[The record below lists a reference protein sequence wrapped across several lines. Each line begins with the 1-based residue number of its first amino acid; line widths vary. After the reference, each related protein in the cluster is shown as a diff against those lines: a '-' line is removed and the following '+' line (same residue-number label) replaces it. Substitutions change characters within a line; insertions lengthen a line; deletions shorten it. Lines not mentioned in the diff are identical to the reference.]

1 MREPDTLDDALR
13 DAEARVAWLEAQQAP
28 RHAADSKARALLA
41 KLIKRRQRAQQRG
54 VPMWEGDQRDAL
66 RMVVLGLGC
75 IALITGATALDATF
89 GGVAIVVSMGVLVLE
104 GMR

>member
-1 MREPDTLDDALR
+1 MKDPRTFDEALC
-13 DAEARVAWLEAQQAP
+13 DAEAQVAWLEAQQAP
-28 RHAADSKARALLA
+28 RHAAESGGRSLLA
-41 KLIKRRQRAQQRG
+41 KLTKRRQRAQQRG
-54 VPMWEGDQRDAL
+54 VPMWEGAQRGAL

-75 IALITGATALDATF
+75 IALITGAAALDGTF